1 MNRWLMGGLVG
12 VCVGAGAYL
21 MVSQQETPQPLG
33 NVLEP
38 PTIVAPPASPPPAP
52 IVLSQVIETTD
63 LDPLLDPPA
72 KPLTGVPFD
81 VDATATPVS
90 TPTVPAPDRIPPAAD
105 DLPGGNELSIFGYQV
120 GTDVLSDAGIKTV
133 FVHSFHD
140 TISQTSPFRGLDA
153 SVSLEV
159 VRQIHQ
165 KTPYRVVVTS
175 NADTELFGKIIS
187 IQKNVLNIA
196 QQNMVPEGEVVV
208 SMDVVWRDLRN
219 GQNLFA
225 PKKPREP
232 GADPSKTPQP
242 EPIRIV
248 ASGRYIMEL
257 GETAATGAQRAKIEL
272 ATQIVAMMEKQ
283 W

>member
-1 MNRWLMGGLVG
+1 MNRWLIGGLVG
-12 VCVGAGAYL
+12 VWAGVGAYL
-21 MVSQQETPQPLG
+21 MVSQKETPQSLG

-38 PTIVAPPASPPPAP
+38 PTVVAPPPSPPAP

-72 KPLTGVPFD
+72 KPLTGMPFD
-81 VDATATPVS
+81 VDAMSTPVS

-105 DLPGGNELSIFGYQV
+105 DLPGGNGISIFGYQL

-133 FVHSFHD
+133 FVHTFANSPE
-140 TISQTSPFRGLDA
+140 TGPFRGIE
-153 SVSLEV
+153 VSISAEAI
-159 VRQIHQ
+159 RQIEQ
-165 KTPYRVVVTS
+165 RTPFKVVPDSVK
-175 NADTELFGKIIS
+175 ADTELICNIVS
-187 IQKNVLNIA
+187 IQKNILNA
-196 QQNMVPEGEVVV
+196 TSQNATREFEVVV
-208 SMDVVWRDLRN
+208 SMDVAWRDLRT
-219 GQNLFA
+219 GEILSA
-225 PKKPREP
+225 PKKPGNP
-232 GADPSKTPQP
+232 GVDPSKTPQP